1 MKDVNVTFDKLAYL
15 ERLKAGGFTEQQ
27 AKTQAEALDSAL
39 KESVATQHDIA
50 VLRQEMELLRRDLKE
65 SEQRITIRLGSMIVA
80 ATALLTAIKFF
91 A

>member
-1 MKDVNVTFDKLAYL
+1 MNVTFDKLAYV
-15 ERLKAGGFTEQQ
+15 ERLQAGGFTEQQ

-50 VLRQEMELLRRDLKE
+50 DLRQEMELLRRDFKIWTLT
-65 SEQRITIRLGSMIVA
+65 QGAAIVA
-80 ATALLTAIKFF
+80 ILAAIKFF